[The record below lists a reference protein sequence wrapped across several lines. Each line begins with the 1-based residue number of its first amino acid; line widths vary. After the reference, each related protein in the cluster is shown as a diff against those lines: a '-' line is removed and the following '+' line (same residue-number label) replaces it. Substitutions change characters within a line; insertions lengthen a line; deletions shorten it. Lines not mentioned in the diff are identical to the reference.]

1 MFSAFQTFGRLGA
14 GAALPSTPPAPS
26 AGELTADDGTTLL
39 YADDG
44 ATVLTED

>member
-1 MFSAFQTFGRLGA
+1 MLGLGLGLPA
-14 GAALPSTPPAPS
+14 LAAWQALKGWPAPS

-44 ATVLTED
+44 STVLTED